1 MSDATPSSRTSDDS
15 WIRGHDGDEPKE
27 KDVWPVYSGK
37 SFDIWRPDTGDY
49 YDSASASSVVAHLQE
64 KRRRQH
70 KVSFSA
76 FAEMEAETMNLAS
89 TLPCLH
95 PRIAFRDVTNP
106 TNTRTLIA
114 ALVPRH
120 RVVTHKAPYLLRIRG
135 EALDE
140 AFVLGVLSSMVF
152 DWQSRRTVELNMT
165 FEQIGLLTIPDPGE
179 GHPVRDRVTKIA
191 GRLAAVDERFTK
203 WAAAVSVP
211 IGSANDEAV
220 KEDLICELDACT
232 EVRSTDTRTA
242 AVKEDLIC
250 ELDACVAYLY
260 GLDEEDLAVI
270 YETFSETVDYSDR
283 HAAVLAHFKRLAR

>member
-1 MSDATPSSRTSDDS
+1 MSDAMPFSPTSDDS
-15 WIRGHDGDEPKE
+15 GIRGHDGDEPNE

-49 YDSASASSVVAHLQE
+49 YDSANASSVVAHLQE

-70 KVSFSA
+70 RVLSSA
-76 FAEMEAETMNLAS
+76 FAEMGAETMNLPS

-165 FEQIGLLTIPDPGE
+165 FEQIGLLTIPDPGA
-179 GHPVRDRVTKIA
+179 GHPVRDRSAAIA
-191 GRLAAVDERFTK
+191 ARLAACDDRFTD
-203 WAAAVSVP
+203 WASEVGVP
-211 IGSANDEAV
+211 VGSANDEAV
-220 KEDLICELDACT
+220 KQ
-232 EVRSTDTRTA
+232 
-242 AVKEDLIC
+242 DLIC
-250 ELDACVAYLY
+250 ELDACVAHLY
-260 GLDEEDLAVI
+260 GLDEADLAVI

-283 HAAVLAHFKRLAR
+283 HAAVLAHLRRITG